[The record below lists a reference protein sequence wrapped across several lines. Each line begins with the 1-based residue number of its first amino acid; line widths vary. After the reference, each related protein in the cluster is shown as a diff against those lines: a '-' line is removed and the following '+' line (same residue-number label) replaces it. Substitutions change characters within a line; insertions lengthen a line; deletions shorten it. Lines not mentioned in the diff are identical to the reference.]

1 MLSYPL
7 KNKSAETVLR
17 EIKKFIVVFG
27 KPTIIQTDNDGEFN
41 NNISDLYYENNNI
54 KHIN

>member
-17 EIKKFIVVFG
+17 EIKKFIVVFL